1 MLYDFYE
8 YKQSGAA
15 INPHYQLANDM
26 EYKIEEVEPYAELK
40 KLQVMIEK
48 NWINIKFIMYLIIKK
63 IFNKSKIY

>member
-48 NWINIKFIMYLIIKK
+48 N
-63 IFNKSKIY
+63 

>member
-1 MLYDFYE
+1 MFCNFGIQFHLFNDMLYDFYE

-48 NWINIKFIMYLIIKK
+48 N
-63 IFNKSKIY
+63 

>member
-48 NWINIKFIMYLIIKK
+48 NWIDIKFIM
-63 IFNKSKIY
+63 